1 MAALGGVVVSVSRGA
16 LLAVVLATLA
26 TLVVGAVRLGPRR
39 MPGLGQV
46 VALSVLG
53 AVAVWATG
61 LVQGRS
67 TSQEGAASAE
77 VRTALFDTAFD
88 IARADGWLGSG
99 PGTADALTGR
109 WLGQE
114 IPLENSW
121 LQLLVSLGMIG
132 LVGMLV
138 VFATTS
144 LRAVGLRHVAVLPPL
159 VALAV
164 ALAGYNAIEALLP
177 MSTLVGLCPAPGHIT
192 RTRRRPS
199 ARRVGPRRRPPG
211 ARMTTAPSA
220 IRSQFAAIMASRLAS
235 AALQALVGIGLAL
248 GLAAS
253 RLRPHHELRRR
264 GPLLVHRVRP
274 GYRQLHPSGAGPGS
288 MPPRC
293 RRPCS

>member
-1 MAALGGVVVSVSRGA
+1 MGRSLEQEWSGYRSHGSFGHPLYAGTFFAVSFAVAIGRWVTTGNGRLWAVAASGGVVVSVSRGA

-26 TLVVGAVRLGPRR
+26 TLVVGAVHLGPRR

-67 TSQEGAASAE
+67 TSQEGAASADL
-77 VRTALFDTAFD
+77 RTALFDTAFD

-99 PGTADALTGR
+99 PGTAEDITGR

-177 MSTLVGLCPAPGHIT
+177 MSTLVGLVLLLATSREPADD
-192 RTRRRPS
+192 R
-199 ARRVGPRRRPPG
+199 
-211 ARMTTAPSA
+211 
-220 IRSQFAAIMASRLAS
+220 Q
-235 AALQALVGIGLAL
+235 LVGSAPDGGLPAR
-248 GLAAS
+248 A
-253 RLRPHHELRRR
+253 
-264 GPLLVHRVRP
+264 
-274 GYRQLHPSGAGPGS
+274 
-288 MPPRC
+288 
-293 RRPCS
+293 